1 MHNQKIDLV
10 ILCGGRGT
18 RLGNITKKIPKPLIE
33 INGIPFVQYLIDFY
47 QKYNLDN
54 IYLVCCYKASQF
66 KKKYHLKYF
75 NSARCY
81 CIVENEPKDTAG
93 ALFEI
98 KNKIKNNFLLV
109 NGDSYL
115 NYNFM
120 KFIKK
125 KNDNLCNMILVENK
139 NYKSN
144 KKLSSLSID
153 SKKNIYFSLK
163 SNLMNSGIYFFR
175 KNFLKIIKNEKKSL
189 ENDILPTLIKK
200 KMVSG
205 FKVKGESIDI
215 GLKKN
220 LIYAK
225 KNFKKIFKIW
235 P

>member
-1 MHNQKIDLV
+1 MNNQKIDLV
-10 ILCGGRGT
+10 ILCGGKGT
-18 RLGNITKKIPKPLIE
+18 RLGNITKKTPKPLIK
-33 INGIPFVQYLIDFY
+33 INGIPFLQYLIDFY
-47 QKYNLDN
+47 QKYHLDN
-54 IYLVCCYKASQF
+54 IYLICYYKASQF

-75 NSARCY
+75 NSAKCH
-81 CIVENEPKDTAG
+81 CIVENQAKDTAG

-98 KNKIKNNFLLV
+98 KNKVKNNFLLV

-125 KNDNLCNMILVENK
+125 KNNNLCNMILVENK

-153 SKKNIYFSLK
+153 SKKNICFSSK
-163 SNLMNSGIYFFR
+163 SNFMNSGIYFFR
-175 KNFLKIIKNEKKSL
+175 KKFLKMITNEKKSL
-189 ENDILPTLIKK
+189 ENDILPVLIKK

-205 FKVKGESIDI
+205 FKVKGSTIDI

-220 LIYAK
+220 LNYAK
-225 KNFKKIFKIW
+225 KNFKKIFKI
-235 P
+235 